1 VATARLPDDP
11 SFEQLRRQAKDLRD
25 LSRAGLQGAL
35 DLVGAHH
42 PDGPHAVTLAGA
54 QFVVARHYGFSS
66 WAALRQHVTTIER
79 YRRVPDELTE
89 VASAELADEF
99 LMLACL
105 RYGGDDA
112 QDRWLRAARLLAEHP
127 GITRTSVH
135 AAAAA
140 ADAEALESLL
150 RQDPELASAQGGP
163 YRWEPVLYLAFARHD
178 PSMREYA
185 VVRSA
190 RLLLD
195 HGADPNAGYLW
206 HGLIPAFTAL
216 TGALGSGEGDQ
227 PQHPHGFA
235 LARTLLAAGADPND
249 GQALY
254 NRQFGRD
261 DSHLALLL
269 SHGLGQGDGGPW
281 RARLGERTD
290 SPSELIRGQLR
301 WAVTHDMRM
310 RVRLLAE
317 HGADLRTAFEA
328 GEERIVRCYNASDG
342 RTPAEVAA
350 VCGCLAVLDYLT
362 EQGVPRP
369 AAEGADGLIAA
380 ALAGDRPA
388 AERLAGY
395 TDAAR
400 AQRPGLIVWAASRR
414 AWSAIPLLTELGWD
428 VNARARVDFP
438 LEQEWETALHEAAGA
453 GEIDAARMLIELG
466 ADLAVR
472 DARFHATPLGWAEHF
487 GQQAMADYL
496 RPLTPVQ

>member
-1 VATARLPDDP
+1 V
-11 SFEQLRRQAKDLRD
+11 S
-25 LSRAGLQGAL
+25 
-35 DLVGAHH
+35 
-42 PDGPHAVTLAGA
+42 
-54 QFVVARHYGFSS
+54 
-66 WAALRQHVTTIER
+66 
-79 YRRVPDELTE
+79 
-89 VASAELADEF
+89 
-99 LMLACL
+99 
-105 RYGGDDA
+105 
-112 QDRWLRAARLLAEHP
+112 
-127 GITRTSVH
+127 
-135 AAAAA
+135 
-140 ADAEALESLL
+140 
-150 RQDPELASAQGGP
+150 
-163 YRWEPVLYLAFARHD
+163 
-178 PSMREYA
+178 EYA

-227 PQHPHGFA
+227 PQHPHGLA
-235 LARTLLAAGADPND
+235 LAGVLLAAGADPND

-281 RARLGERTD
+281 RARFGERTD
-290 SPSELIRGQLR
+290 SPAELIRGQLR

-317 HGADLRTAFEA
+317 HGADLRTPFEA
-328 GEERIVRCYNASDG
+328 GEERIVRCVNACDG

-350 VCGCLAVLDYLT
+350 VCGCWAVLDLLT
-362 EQGVPRP
+362 GYGVPRP

-380 ALAGDRPA
+380 ALAGDRPT
-388 AERLAGY
+388 AERLACY

-453 GEIDAARMLIELG
+453 GEIDAARMLIGLG
-466 ADLAVR
+466 ADPAVR

-496 RPLTPVQ
+496 RPLTPAQ